1 MLYYILRLTINEESK
16 TMVKAIAKSII
27 IFAGMFFFG
36 IIMAAAAAPMGGV
49 AVIVGLSVGA
59 VSGLIISALVV
70 EII

>member
-1 MLYYILRLTINEESK
+1 
-16 TMVKAIAKSII
+16 MVKAIAKSII

-36 IIMAAAAAPMGGV
+36 VLLAAAAVPMGRV